1 VRDKKSFISDENLLE
16 VVLLSLLVSGTAT
29 MLAALVGLPLG
40 IVIALRDF
48 KGRWVLRNMF
58 NALLGIPTVAL
69 GFILVILLARTGPFG
84 FLDLLFTPA
93 GIAIGEAILVAP
105 LVVSFTVSA
114 LESVDSEIKNL
125 ARTLGASEGQT
136 SLAVLSEAKKGITL
150 AIIASFNRAIAELG
164 VALMVG
170 GNILGY
176 TRVMTTAISRD
187 VTMWNI
193 PEAYELTAILLA
205 IVFAMTFAINIL
217 RRD

>member
-1 VRDKKSFISDENLLE
+1 
-16 VVLLSLLVSGTAT
+16 LVSGTAT
-29 MLAALVGLPLG
+29 MLAALLGLPLA

-48 KGRWVLRNMF
+48 KGSWVLRNVF
-58 NALLGIPTVAL
+58 NALIGIPTVAL
-69 GFILVILLARTGPFG
+69 GFILVILLSRTGPLG
-84 FLDLLFTPA
+84 FLNILFTPV
-93 GIAIGEAILVAP
+93 GIAIGEAILVTP

-114 LESVDSEIKNL
+114 LESVEPEIKNL

-136 SLAVLSEAKKGITL
+136 SLAVLGEAKKGIIL
-150 AIIASFNRAIAELG
+150 AVIASFNRAIAELG

-170 GNILGY
+170 ANIPGY

-187 VTMWNI
+187 VTMWTI

-205 IVFAMTFAINIL
+205 IVFVMTFTMNIL